1 MPDTEADAI
10 TLIDEHLRNLGWDL
24 KKFRK
29 NHSLKQL
36 FPTINFSEK
45 EGKHRPDYTLIQG
58 DKVILIEAKKKGV
71 DLRAAIAEARE
82 SAKILM
88 KYGVNVPFIYA
99 SDGEK
104 WYMQN
109 LQSNTIEVPVERF
122 LKPEEIEVTLD
133 PISSSI
139 NTLDLRYYQK
149 IAVQQIITS
158 FLSGKK
164 RMLVEMATGT
174 GKTEVAMAAIAKL
187 LDEGKVKKVLYLVD
201 RDSLASQTYQRF
213 NARLGDRYIVRKFE
227 GDFDDISA
235 DVVISTIQMLYVG
248 DKYKI
253 FSPDHFQL
261 IVLDEAHRSYYGD
274 WHVVVQYFNNAT
286 VLGLTATPKVDKD
299 VDNFRYFGYPIFRY
313 TYSRGVKD
321 GYLADTIY
329 YKFLTNV
336 DIYGIHDLGYDFDPD
351 DLGKKVDI
359 PMRNELI
366 AEKYFE
372 AIKFKENKELKKAI
386 VFAASIKHAENLRL
400 AFIKKYNELMGYSLD
415 NAESEE
421 LFVSIHSGIPNHK
434 ELVSEFQSP
443 NSRIKVAFTVD
454 LLSTGIDAPD
464 VEAIVMARPT
474 KSRILYLQ
482 MKGRGTRIYKEG
494 DKVKKDKFI
503 LIDFVDSWRLE
514 KEEDKPITNE
524 DIMREEEEE
533 EKEIQELTGETEV
546 KEEKQTKRVGEKKQK
561 EEQMIILDIPVTIVY
576 SEVIAP
582 EVKNELKG
590 ISEQVVKQVKDYLL
604 AQEEVWIKKTQFETA
619 VRSFDYFYRKKGN
632 NKNIDENYL
641 NELRD
646 FLSAQGITEDMLKDI
661 YGEADASFKDFVE
674 VALGQ
679 KSFPTPEERKRNIV
693 KEWYIKKGYPKEC
706 EKLFMALYDFRK
718 RNPNIDKRAFFEANV
733 VKEYG
738 GLRKVKECFKDINS
752 FWKLYD
758 DVVKEIG

>member
-1 MPDTEADAI
+1 MPGTEADAI
-10 TLIDEHLRNLGWDL
+10 TLIDEHLRELGWDL
-24 KKFRK
+24 AKFKK
-29 NHSLKQL
+29 NHTLKDL
-36 FPTINFSEK
+36 FPNIKFSGE
-45 EGKHRPDYTLIQG
+45 EGKHRPDYTLILG

-71 DLRAAIAEARE
+71 DLRTAIAEARE

-88 KYGVNVPFIYA
+88 KYGVNVPYIYA

-109 LQSNTIEVPVERF
+109 LQSNTVEVPVERF
-122 LKPEEIEVTLD
+122 LKPDEIQVSLN
-133 PISSSI
+133 PVSSSI
-139 NTLDLRYYQK
+139 NALNLRDYQK
-149 IAVQQIITS
+149 IAIQQIITS

-187 LDEGKVKKVLYLVD
+187 LDEGKVRKVLYLVD

-213 NARLGDRYIVRKFE
+213 NARLGDKYIIRKLE
-227 GDFDDISA
+227 GNFDDISA
-235 DVVISTIQMLYVG
+235 DVVISTVQMLYVG
-248 DKYKI
+248 EKYKL
-253 FSPDHFQL
+253 FSQDHFQL

-274 WHVVVQYFNNAT
+274 WHVVVQYFNKAV
-286 VLGLTATPKVDKD
+286 VLGLTATPKIDKD

-336 DIYGIHDLGYDFDPD
+336 DIYGIHDLGYDFDPN

-400 AFIKKYNELMGYSLD
+400 AFIRKYNELMGHSLD

-421 LFVSIHSGIPNHK
+421 IFASIHSGIPNHK

-454 LLSTGIDAPD
+454 LLSTGVDAPD
-464 VEAIVMARPT
+464 VEVIVMARPT
-474 KSRILYLQ
+474 KSKILYLQ

-494 DKVKKDKFI
+494 DKIKKDKFI

-514 KEEDKPITNE
+514 KEEDKPITND
-524 DIMREEEEE
+524 DIMKEEEEE
-533 EKEIQELTGETEV
+533 ENEIQQLSGEIEV
-546 KEEKQTKRVGEKKQK
+546 REKKKIEHREKKEK
-561 EEQMIILDIPVTIVY
+561 EEQMVILDIPVTIVY
-576 SEVIAP
+576 SEIIAP

-590 ISEQVVKQVKDYLL
+590 ISEQVVKQVKDYIL
-604 AQEEVWIKKTQFETA
+604 AQEDVWIKKTQFETA

-632 NKNIDENYL
+632 GKDIDENYL
-641 NELRD
+641 KELRD
-646 FLSAQGITEDMLKDI
+646 FLNDQGITEDMLKDI
-661 YGEADASFKDFVE
+661 YGESDAELKDFVE
-674 VALGQ
+674 VALGL
-679 KSFPTPEERKRNIV
+679 KSFPTPEERKRNLV
-693 KEWYIKKGYPKEC
+693 KEWYNKKGYPKEC
-706 EKLFMALYDFRK
+706 ERIFMALYDFRK
-718 RNPNIDKRAFFEANV
+718 RNPNIEKRAFFEANV

-738 GLRKVKECFKDINS
+738 GIYKVKGCFEDINS